1 MFCLILPV
9 EKVPWWF
16 LGVQFIL
23 FIKVQIIEIGIEL
36 GSGKLYPNYPHSL
49 GMFQAKAI
57 GSVNDG
63 ALEEDICL
71 HQFVL
76 RGVDH

>member
-1 MFCLILPV
+1 MST
-9 EKVPWWF
+9 KT
-16 LGVQFIL
+16 LGVVGRGLGQQ
-23 FIKVQIIEIGIEL
+23 KVGIEL

-63 ALEEDICL
+63 VLGEDICL
-71 HQFVL
+71 HEFVL